1 MQNETKGV
9 EDGCLVG
16 VPNGVADS
24 QEEDQI
30 SSTEDFCG
38 QASSICSRQPSGP
51 DHRDQTVFPYAIG
64 RSVIVAY

>member
-1 MQNETKGV
+1 M
-9 EDGCLVG
+9 EDDCLAG

-38 QASSICSRQPSGP
+38 QASSICSIQPSDP
-51 DHRDQTVFPYAIG
+51 DRWDQTVFLYAIG
-64 RSVIVAY
+64 RSAIVAYERTCQS